1 MLNNLQFGI
10 AHLIELPAIG
20 SLVPFLQSCIILA
33 HRLEVEAQYHDAK
46 HKEDGKESVEIKRYR
61 LAEKCQSVLSARYE
75 ARYSSC
81 PTRDRGDDADRS
93 GCRIDE
99 ISQLLLGNTIAHS
112 DRTHHRTHG
121 KAVEV
126 IIDEYQNAEQNGSNL
141 YANLRVYVFGSPTAE
156 SCRTTRLVHQ

>member
-10 AHLIELPAIG
+10 AHFIEFSAIG
-20 SLVPFLQSCIILA
+20 SFVPFLQSCIILA

-61 LAEKCQSVLSARYE
+61 LAEKRQSVLSARYE
-75 ARYSSC
+75 ARYRSS
-81 PTRDRGDDADRS
+81 PTRDRGDDADRCCS
-93 GCRIDE
+93 GVDE
-99 ISQLLLGNTIAHS
+99 ISQLLLGNTVAHC
-112 DRTHHRTHG
+112 DRAHHRTHR